1 MISVAAPRLRAA
13 LQCQD
18 SANPCEQSSSAPL
31 CESEHAEGGSVFEYG
46 KKESASVVRRVGL
59 RGSADRR
66 EQQSEVWREEVARV
80 APEPKDR
87 DTFGG
92 VDAPCL
98 VSHSDV
104 FPSLMQGCH
113 WGSDPETG
121 GNGSH
126 GAVHSI
132 PPGRANQSRKQKEA
146 SRGEASA
153 KPSEACRSR
162 KLLIF
167 RFIRPI
173 CLQPAE
179 QLHGR
184 DAVPRTSEWIAG
196 KSADTHIG
204 RKPSK
209 GRKSQKGAGER

>member
-1 MISVAAPRLRAA
+1 MIIVAAPRLRAA

-46 KKESASVVRRVGL
+46 KESPRVW
-59 RGSADRR
+59 SDVSDYADM
-66 EQQSEVWREEVARV
+66 QQVESDRVKIWREEATRV
-80 APEPKDR
+80 APEQKDG

-98 VSHSDV
+98 VSRSDV

-126 GAVHSI
+126 GAVHST
-132 PPGRANQSRKQKEA
+132 PPGRSKPVQKNRKEA
-146 SRGEASA
+146 SRGQAS
-153 KPSEACRSR
+153 SEAVRLALKISVYQTH
-162 KLLIF
+162 L
-167 RFIRPI
+167 P
-173 CLQPAE
+173 PA
-179 QLHGR
+179 
-184 DAVPRTSEWIAG
+184 S
-196 KSADTHIG
+196 
-204 RKPSK
+204 
-209 GRKSQKGAGER
+209 

>member
-126 GAVHSI
+126 GAVHST
-132 PPGRANQSRKQKEA
+132 PPGRSKPVQKTER
-146 SRGEASA
+146 SIEGRGV
-153 KPSEACRSR
+153 SEAVRSMPQQ
-162 KLLIF
+162 KALNFSVYQTHL
-167 RFIRPI
+167 P
-173 CLQPAE
+173 PA
-179 QLHGR
+179 
-184 DAVPRTSEWIAG
+184 S
-196 KSADTHIG
+196 
-204 RKPSK
+204 
-209 GRKSQKGAGER
+209 